1 MAYHAPHAIEQYQI
15 ALIFLAGMEVF
26 SAFLKK
32 SGRSKHGVV
41 MILTGDTGRLVKY
54 AIQLRIFM
62 VILVE
67 INLSKPL
74 TGI

>member
-1 MAYHAPHAIEQYQI
+1 LAYHAPQAIEQYQI

-32 SGRSKHGVV
+32 SGRSRHGVR
-41 MILTGDTGRLVKY
+41 MLLSGYTGKLVKS

-62 VILVE
+62 VIATA
-67 INLSKPL
+67 KWF
-74 TGI
+74 